1 MTSCALT
8 LSSPIKILKP
18 VLNHAGRGEDD
29 GRIELGHMNLSVL
42 NHVDRGEDDERI
54 EFKHLDLSFHQMN
67 FPNAFAFLFLL
78 GLQYLPVLRVL
89 LADCL
94 RPCYCG
100 LSGDAVLCL
109 MLPSTQK
116 AETCQ

>member
-1 MTSCALT
+1 M
-8 LSSPIKILKP
+8 
-18 VLNHAGRGEDD
+18 LNHVGRGEDD
-29 GRIELGHMNLSVL
+29 GRIELGCMGLSVL

-94 RPCYCG
+94 RLCYRG
-100 LSGDAVLCL
+100 LSGDAVVC
-109 MLPSTQK
+109 
-116 AETCQ
+116 